1 MASNDL
7 VDVEGVIVEVM
18 RDKFVVDT
26 PNGRVNAYVSG
37 KIRANKIRVVLGD
50 RVVVQVSPYDLSN
63 GRIVTRR

>member
-26 PNGRVNAYVSG
+26 ANGRVTAYVSG
-37 KIRANKIRVVLGD
+37 KIRSNKIRVVLGD

>member
-7 VDVEGVIVEVM
+7 VDVEGVIIEVM

-26 PNGRVNAYVSG
+26 ANGRVTAYVSG
-37 KIRANKIRVVLGD
+37 TIRSNKSRVVLGD